1 MHSSAPR
8 PLEMADQPQ
17 EDESQDNIGTEAEIS
32 TENDAPAHFYDVPV
46 EDESQ
51 DNAGTGAEISTD
63 NDVPTTFTIN
73 QLSAL
78 GSVLIPADVYF
89 RVCGGEWKLSRLNGE
104 CICLRMSRRKRIE

>member
-1 MHSSAPR
+1 
-8 PLEMADQPQ
+8 MADQPQ
-17 EDESQDNIGTEAEIS
+17 EDESQDNVGTGAEIS
-32 TENDAPAHFYDVPV
+32 TENNAPAHFYDVPV

-51 DNAGTGAEISTD
+51 DNAGTGAEISTE

-78 GSVLIPADVYF
+78 RSVLIPADVYF

>member
-1 MHSSAPR
+1 MLRQVSGPR
-8 PLEMADQPQ
+8 VFLCALAFRMADQPQ
-17 EDESQDNIGTEAEIS
+17 
-32 TENDAPAHFYDVPV
+32 